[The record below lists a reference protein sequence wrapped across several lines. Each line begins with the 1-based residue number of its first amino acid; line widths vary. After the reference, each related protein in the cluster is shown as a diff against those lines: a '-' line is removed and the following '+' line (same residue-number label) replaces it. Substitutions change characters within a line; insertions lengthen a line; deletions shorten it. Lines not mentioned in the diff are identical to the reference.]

1 MPGSTSYL
9 ELKTYNTI
17 TDASS
22 ILIYDFIDDT
32 SGCSVTSN
40 VGIIDQFA
48 ENISASIATVSASM
62 LEVTSRTNNTHS
74 AVIQIVNPTTTVD
87 ASSGL
92 FYLRAPSEIN
102 GMNLYRAQ
110 AFVNTASASGTSAS
124 MTVQVRNMT
133 KYLSN
138 DALSTPIIIGSASL
152 IGTPGIINTSYDDV
166 STDDQIKIYVV
177 DVSSGSPKGLQTVL
191 EYVYP

>member
-1 MPGSTSYL
+1 MSASTTFL
-9 ELKTYNTI
+9 GLKTYNTT

-22 ILIYDFIDDT
+22 ILIYTFIDET
-32 SGCSVTSN
+32 SACATTSN
-40 VGIIDQFA
+40 LGIIDTCA
-48 ENISASIATVSASM
+48 SNISASLTNMSAS
-62 LEVTSRTNNTHS
+62 LTTLTTRSNNTHS
-74 AVIQIVNPTTTVD
+74 AIIQIVAPSTTVD
-87 ASSGL
+87 TVSGL

-133 KYLSN
+133 KYSSN
-138 DALSTPIIIGSASL
+138 DALSTPVIISSGCL
-152 IGTPGIINTSYDDV
+152 VGIVGVINTSYDDV
-166 STDDQIKIYVV
+166 STDDQIKIYVS

-191 EYVYP
+191 EWAYP